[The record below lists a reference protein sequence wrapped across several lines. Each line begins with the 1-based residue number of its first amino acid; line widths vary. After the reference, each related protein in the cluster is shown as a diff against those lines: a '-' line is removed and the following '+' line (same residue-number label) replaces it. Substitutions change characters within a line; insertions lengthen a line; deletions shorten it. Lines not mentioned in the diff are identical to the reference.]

1 MKFQYF
7 GYYLIG
13 ILNVNVDPLTFL
25 PSSFRLLLLLLIA
38 HIFPSCISI
47 ILLQIN
53 NPKPVPPVIEEL
65 VANFVKSFG
74 NISGSIPVPV
84 SFILTRISSL
94 LLLLPFFLS
103 TIRVILP

>member
-25 PSSFRLLLLLLIA
+25 PSSFRLLLLLIA

-53 NPKPVPPVIEEL
+53 NPKPVPPIIEEL

-74 NISGSIPVPV
+74 NISGSIPIPV
-84 SFILTRISSL
+84 SFILIRISSL
-94 LLLLPFFLS
+94 LLILLPFFFQQ
-103 TIRVILP
+103 